1 MRYHRNKR
9 VLKKIIEQIVQVGR
23 QQFSLKNNRNERQT
37 YQMSFG
43 PWIDYIR
50 NAEKTSFISGKLRR
64 IHYKMTDG
72 AEMIEEYSMDTGI
85 LVKRGWKKKLDVLCT
100 ASADDMNSA
109 HYNWDI
115 ELGEKIQPLKNSEF
129 LVKES
134 ISEVSSDQIDSIR
147 FCPGCEFVDSVVA
160 EY

>member
-1 MRYHRNKR
+1 
-9 VLKKIIEQIVQVGR
+9 
-23 QQFSLKNNRNERQT
+23 
-37 YQMSFG
+37 MSFG
-43 PWIDYIR
+43 QWIDYIR

-85 LVKRGWKKKLDVLCT
+85 LVKRGWKKKLDILCT

-115 ELGEKIQPLKNSEF
+115 ELGETIQPLKNSEF

-134 ISEVSSDQIDSIR
+134 VSEVSSDHIYSRLPGVGTCR
-147 FCPGCEFVDSVVA
+147 FCCC
-160 EY
+160 